1 MIIEKRLAVTSGTPE
16 FTLKGSLYAEA
27 ANDLRNRLLHF
38 IDHEGSNLILSFS
51 DVDYI
56 DSAGLGVLISTHKK
70 LEANG
75 GTLTIENPTGAVRE
89 IFELTNLDQILH
101 MK

>member
-1 MIIEKRLAVTSGTPE
+1 MVIEKRLATVTETPE
-16 FTLKGSLYAEA
+16 FTLKGSIYAEEA
-27 ANDLRNRLLHF
+27 DDLRNRLLHF
-38 IDHEGSNLILSFS
+38 IDHEGNDLILSFQ

-70 LEANG
+70 LEAKG
-75 GTLTIENPTGAVRE
+75 GTLTIDHPTGEVRE